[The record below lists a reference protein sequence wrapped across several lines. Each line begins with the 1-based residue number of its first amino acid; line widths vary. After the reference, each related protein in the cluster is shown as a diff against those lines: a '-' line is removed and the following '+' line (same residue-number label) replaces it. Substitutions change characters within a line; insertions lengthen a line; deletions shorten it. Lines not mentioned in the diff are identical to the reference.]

1 MAKRPT
7 APPQDNE
14 QEPTAAEAG
23 IEKSLSVELTK
34 GLSCAAQSH
43 TALDGQERLT
53 LLAEAENAYQNAL
66 SFVMDAG
73 IPTGSPIAKQL
84 RQLRS
89 FLNKNFPPT
98 RKRRARTAGKGE
110 TERQE
115 RRD

>member
-14 QEPTAAEAG
+14 QEPTAAQAG

-66 SFVMDAG
+66 CLVMKAG
-73 IPTGSPIAKQL
+73 RLTGSPISKKL
-84 RQLRS
+84 RQLRN
-89 FLNKNFPPT
+89 FLHKNDT
-98 RKRRARTAGKGE
+98 
-110 TERQE
+110 RQE
-115 RRD
+115 EN